1 METSGSETNNALLAL
16 SHSLRSAVERASP
29 SIVAVYARPR
39 VPTSGVLWRPG
50 VIVSTNH
57 TVKRDEEIT
66 VMMHDGRSAS
76 ATLAGRDPGTDLAVL
91 RLEGDHH
98 TSESG
103 IAPTA
108 DSAPLGVGHIVLAL
122 GRASEH
128 GVSASFGIVSA
139 IGGAWRTWRGGEID
153 QLLRLDLAI
162 YLGFSGG
169 ALIDAEGRVLGINT
183 SGLAR
188 GAGVTIPAATV
199 NRVVD
204 SLLTQG
210 RIKRG
215 YLGIG
220 MQPVALPEALRTQL
234 GLPASQGLV
243 VLSVEPEGPAGQAG
257 MLIGDVLL
265 ALGDAPTK
273 DTDDVQALLGTKSV
287 GQTIKALVMR
297 GGALSDLSIQ
307 IGERPD
313 RGRRR

>member
-16 SHSLRSAVERASP
+16 SHSLRAAVERASP

-91 RLEGDHH
+91 RLEGDDH
-98 TSESG
+98 TKTSG
-103 IAPTA
+103 IAPA
-108 DSAPLGVGHIVLAL
+108 VDSAPLGVGHIVLAL
-122 GRASEH
+122 GRAGEH
-128 GVSASFGIVSA
+128 GVSASFGVVSA

-188 GAGVTIPAATV
+188 GAGVAIPAVTV

-204 SLLTQG
+204 ALLTQG

-220 MQPVALPEALRTQL
+220 MQPVALPEALRAQL

-257 MLIGDVLL
+257 VLIGDVLL

-273 DTDDVQALLGTKSV
+273 DTDDVQVLLGTKSV

-297 GGALSDLSIQ
+297 GGTLCDLSIQ